1 MVRPLTPIIE
11 YQLNY
16 DYITTILCENVD
28 RPYLEC
34 NGKCYLIDRISETS
48 KQSQEQNTMP
58 TIDIDDYPVSPIINF
73 SMHFKTSSF
82 FVQHNYIGLND
93 LSDMY
98 TSFVLRPPIYC

>member
-1 MVRPLTPIIE
+1 MVRPLMPIIE

-48 KQSQEQNTMP
+48 KQSQEQNSIP
-58 TIDIDDYPVSPIINF
+58 TINIDDYPVSPIFDF
-73 SMHFKTSSF
+73 SMHVKTSSVS
-82 FVQHNYIGLND
+82 VQHNYIN
-93 LSDMY
+93 LSELRDMY
-98 TSFVLRPPIYC
+98 TSSVLRPPICC

>member
-1 MVRPLTPIIE
+1 MVRPLVPIIE

-48 KQSQEQNTMP
+48 KQSQEQNTLP
-58 TIDIDDYPVSPIINF
+58 TINIDDYPVSPIVDF
-73 SMHFKTSSF
+73 SMRFKSSSV
-82 FVQHNYIGLND
+82 FVQHYYMELGE

-98 TSFVLRPPIYC
+98 TSSVLRPPISC

>member
-1 MVRPLTPIIE
+1 MVRPLMPIIE

-48 KQSQEQNTMP
+48 KQSQEQNSMP
-58 TIDIDDYPVSPIINF
+58 TINIDDYPVSPIIDF
-73 SMHFKTSSF
+73 SMHLKTTSVS
-82 FVQHNYIGLND
+82 VQHNYINLCE

-98 TSFVLRPPIYC
+98 TSYVLRPPISC